1 MRDRTRR
8 AVLGT
13 TGAALTAALAGCT
26 DLLGGGTPTD
36 ASTGGDG
43 GEQPAEAG
51 SPPGGYAAVERWLQ
65 GDPDGNAASNYDGSF
80 ADRRGEDVVTIEVGA
95 SGNGGNRAFAP
106 AAAVV
111 STGTEVRWTWTGEGG
126 PHNVV
131 AAPSEQVG
139 ASDWSF
145 RSGEPASGGDET
157 FTRTLSESG
166 HLLYHC
172 EPHRSAGMKGGIGVE

>member
-1 MRDRTRR
+1 MRDRSRR
-8 AVLGT
+8 AVLGSA
-13 TGAALTAALAGCT
+13 GAALTAALAGCN

-36 ASTGGDG
+36 ASGGG
-43 GEQPAEAG
+43 GGQSAG
-51 SPPGGYAAVERWLQ
+51 SGTPPGGYAAVERWLR
-65 GDPDGNAASNYDGSF
+65 GDPDDNEASNYDGSF
-80 ADRRGEDVVTIEVGA
+80 ADLREKDTVTIEVGA

-111 STGTEVRWTWTGEGG
+111 STGTEVRWEWTGRGG
-126 PHNVV
+126 AHNVV

-145 RSGEPASGGDET
+145 RSGAPESGGDVT
-157 FTRTLSESG
+157 FTERFSESG

-172 EPHRSAGMKGGIGVE
+172 EPHRSAGMKGGLGVE

>member
-1 MRDRTRR
+1 MRDSSRR

-13 TGAALTAALAGCT
+13 TGTALAAALAGCN

-36 ASTGGDG
+36 ASGGGDG
-43 GEQPAEAG
+43 ERPARAG
-51 SPPGGYAAVERWLQ
+51 SPPGGYAAVERWLR
-65 GDPDGNAASNYDGSF
+65 GDPDGNAAGTFDGSF
-80 ADRRGEDVVTIEVGA
+80 ADLREKDAVTIEVGA
-95 SGNGGNRAFAP
+95 PGNGGNRAFAP
-106 AAAVV
+106 VAAVV
-111 STGTEVRWTWTGEGG
+111 SAGTEVRWEWTGEGG

-131 AAPSEQVG
+131 SNPGEQVG

-145 RSGEPASGGDET
+145 RSGAPESGGDVT

-172 EPHRSAGMKGGIGVE
+172 GPHRSAGMKGGLGVE